1 MAAVAMAAVFS
12 VFTALS
18 PVTVRAGESAPA
30 PAQTAIQTNGA
41 EPGEK
46 EPAPATKAGDVAI
59 NEENFPDPAFHEY
72 VKRYDE
78 NKDGSLS
85 AAEIAKVT
93 FIEDVGGKSEIKD
106 LKGIEFFTALT
117 SLKCYKTG
125 ITSLDVSRNTA
136 LTYLDCD
143 GTKITALN
151 VGENT
156 ALTYLYCNNTG
167 ITSLD
172 IRKNKALKVL
182 WCYNTGIKSL
192 DVSENTALKVLRC
205 YETQIENLDVSENT
219 ALENLNCNNTGITS
233 LDVSE
238 NTALKKLYCSDTGI
252 TSLDVSKNTALEELY
267 CSDTGITGLD
277 VSKNTALKELYCTG
291 CPLAWLD
298 VSNTHLSTF
307 DKPDPSSIVLT
318 LGAGEDSFSIEE
330 KLPGLDI
337 NRLSELSGA
346 IFSGGRFTNY
356 SSDTPIKYTYD
367 CGNGEKLKVEIT
379 LKGLKAASS
388 ISITENLGKTYDGQP
403 VSSTPAV
410 TKTGST
416 GAVSYKWEKQKEDAS
431 REEIAGAPA
440 DAGTYRVTA
449 AVAADDNHQG
459 ATSDAEEFTISKAIM
474 TNTDIEI
481 PIELKGNDGKELSTV
496 TLPAGWTWA
505 DGTQELTHSNSGYE
519 ARLTVDDS
527 NYDYTSVSRYN
538 SSGHYVARTLQVA
551 VPMSESQITITEN
564 LSKTYD
570 GQPVNDTPA
579 VTKTGSTGQ
588 VSYKWEKQKD
598 DLSWEE
604 TTAAP
609 ESAGTYR
616 VTATVAADDNHQSAT
631 SDAEEF
637 TISKAAN
644 AWTGALDISDWTYGA
659 PPNTAAAGFRF
670 GQPRYLYSDRA
681 DGIFTEAVPTNAG
694 TWYVKAVVDDT
705 DDYEGAE
712 SEAVSFVIEPKS
724 AAADSQITVPEI
736 GADTD
741 LKHLTLKDGDQVL
754 VQGKDY
760 DVTTMQDGD
769 TVTVTITFKG
779 NYTGAMTTTY
789 TLSDKKPED
798 NAGAGSDK
806 NKDTTSDKNSAGNGA
821 VKTGYRADTD
831 LWGFILVISGGL
843 LAILAAKKRK
853 EEKEDK

>member
-1 MAAVAMAAVFS
+1 MNNRKKQMAAVALTAVFS
-12 VFTALS
+12 AFTALS

-59 NEENFPDPAFHEY
+59 NEENFPDPAFREY
-72 VKRYDE
+72 VKRYDK
-78 NKDGSLS
+78 NNDGSLS
-85 AAEIAKVT
+85 AAEIAKVKVIQRLFEVT
-93 FIEDVGGKSEIKD
+93 GLKD

-117 SLKCYKTG
+117 ELKCMNTE
-125 ITSLDVSRNTA
+125 ITELDVSRNTA

-143 GTKITALN
+143 GTKITELN

-156 ALTYLYCNNTG
+156 ALENLYCNNTG

-172 IRKNKALKVL
+172 IRKNKALKIL
-182 WCYNTGIKSL
+182 WCYNTGIESL
-192 DVSENTALKVLRC
+192 NVSENTDLTTLDCSGTKITALNVG
-205 YETQIENLDVSENT
+205 ENT
-219 ALENLNCNNTGITS
+219 ALTN
-233 LDVSE
+233 
-238 NTALKKLYCSDTGI
+238 LYCRDTGI
-252 TSLDVSKNTALEELY
+252 TSLDISENTALEELR
-267 CSDTGITGLD
+267 
-277 VSKNTALKELYCTG
+277 CTG

-298 VSNTHLSTF
+298 VRNTHLSTF

-346 IFSGGRFTNY
+346 SVSNGRFTNY
-356 SSDTPIKYTYD
+356 SSDTPIKYIYD

-379 LKGLKAASS
+379 LKGLKTASS
-388 ISITENLGKTYDGQP
+388 ISITENLGKTYDGQS
-403 VSSTPAV
+403 VSSTPDV

-431 REEIAGAPA
+431 WEEIAAAPA

-481 PIELKGNDGKELSTV
+481 PFELKGNDGKELSTV

-551 VPMSESQITITEN
+551 VPMAESQITITEN

-579 VTKTGSTGQ
+579 VTKTGSSGQ

-681 DGIFTEAVPTNAG
+681 DGIFTEAVPANAG
-694 TWYVKAVVDDT
+694 TWYVKAVVDGT

-760 DVTTMQDGD
+760 DVTTMQNGD

-789 TLSDKKPED
+789 TLSDNKPED